1 MSGAALFFALLGVA
15 LAASALVAVVEAVVE
30 WLRDRRD

>member
-1 MSGAALFFALLGVA
+1 MSGPALFFALLGVT
-15 LAASALVAVVEAVVE
+15 LAASAMVAVVEAVVE